1 MCVWTLVPT
10 KLANYSYGRKA
21 LSPFKFASR
30 RERLRKEVI
39 LIIFF
44 FYLTIGSYNS
54 VRSSRYE
61 ARRKFGEHE
70 RCVRVA
76 RGVAESNSS
85 FLSALQTSQVNQ
97 YDGKFFFSRGIC
109 LLTSWAYTIGI
120 WSTLAQLNLITHM
133 YWLCYNV
140 NFFSLWI
147 LLCCLPLPN
156 LWIDILH
163 RW

>member
-44 FYLTIGSYNS
+44 LLNNWFIQQRAFIEIWSTQE
-54 VRSSRYE
+54 VWR
-61 ARRKFGEHE
+61 ARKMR
-70 RCVRVA
+70 
-76 RGVAESNSS
+76 NSS

-120 WSTLAQLNLITHM
+120 WSTLAQLNLITQM